1 MIRRPPRSTRTDTL
15 VPYTTLFRS
24 DGNSRVRV
32 LEKLDPRNSDA
43 RYFQLMCQLLSS
55 MTQKEFQRICHR
67 YIADST
73 RRLRVVESGTEPKE
87 LGHSARSSWISYPA
101 IRRLRHVTA
110 FHGHTAG
117 PSLSGGDFSPIG
129 RAKV

>member
-1 MIRRPPRSTRTDTL
+1 MQPETCDRQW
-15 VPYTTLFRS
+15 

-73 RRLRVVESGTEPKE
+73 RRLRVVESGTELTE

-101 IRRLRHVTA
+101 FRRIRHVTA
-110 FHGHTAG
+110 FRCHSPGTRSEEHTSELQ
-117 PSLSGGDFSPIG
+117 SLMRISYAVFCLKTKIL
-129 RAKV
+129 

>member
-1 MIRRPPRSTRTDTL
+1 MIRRPPRTTRTDTL
-15 VPYTTLFRS
+15 FPFTELFRS
-24 DGNSRVRV
+24 VRG
-32 LEKLDPRNSDA
+32 LEQLDPGNSDA

-73 RRLRVVESGTEPKE
+73 RRLRVVESGTELTE

-101 IRRLRHVTA
+101 FRRIRHVTA
-110 FHGHTAG
+110 FRCHSPGT
-117 PSLSGGDFSPIG
+117 SLSGDRKRKRLNSST
-129 RAKV
+129 

>member
-1 MIRRPPRSTRTDTL
+1 MQPETCDRQW
-15 VPYTTLFRS
+15 

-55 MTQKEFQRICHR
+55 LTQKEFQRICHR

-73 RRLRVVESGTEPKE
+73 SRLRVVESGTELTE
-87 LGHSARSSWISYPA
+87 LGNSARYSWISYTA
-101 IRRLRHVTA
+101 FRRIRHVTA
-110 FHGHTAG
+110 FRCHSTGTRLRG
-117 PSLSGGDFSPIG
+117 VTFSRCG
-129 RAKV
+129 CFRRSSHRT